1 MAQQVK
7 LGQPVNRRLGDLLV
21 ADGLLGQE
29 QLQKALVEQKGST
42 EKLSAQVGKILARY
56 KMGKFVEWQIEAGR
70 LKWHFKEAHIKQ
82 EKLFDGCYI
91 VSATVPKEQM
101 NQDEV
106 VRTYKNLSIVEQAFR
121 NLKTVS
127 LEIRPVYHKKD
138 DRIRSHVFLCV
149 LAFYVQWHMQQRLKP
164 LFEADGE
171 GKNRQW
177 TVENVIERLT
187 SIRKQRVKVAAVEF
201 DQVTQADQE
210 QQKIRL

>member
-1 MAQQVK
+1 
-7 LGQPVNRRLGDLLV
+7 
-21 ADGLLGQE
+21 
-29 QLQKALVEQKGST
+29 
-42 EKLSAQVGKILARY
+42 
-56 KMGKFVEWQIEAGR
+56 
-70 LKWHFKEAHIKQ
+70 
-82 EKLFDGCYI
+82 YI

-138 DRIRSHVFLCV
+138 DRIRSHVCV

-177 TVENVIERLT
+177 TVENVSERLM
-187 SIRKQRVKVAAVEF
+187 SIRKERVKVADVEF
-201 DQVTQADQE
+201 DQVTQADLE
-210 QQKIRL
+210 QQKILDLLKEKV